1 MDVEEPIAAAEI
13 TPPLISEPP
22 KRALMLVFFT
32 IFLDILGF
40 GILVPVIP
48 FLVEPFDNSAL
59 IIGLLTVS
67 FSISQFIAAPILGV
81 MSDRW
86 GRRPVLLIS
95 ILGAAIAY
103 AAFGLAN
110 AIWIFFAARIV
121 DGLTGGNI
129 STAQAYIADVS
140 PPKDRAKNFGLI
152 GAAFGAGFVLGPAI
166 GGVLSHISLSAPAYL
181 AGALCLSSAIFGY
194 FFLPESLP
202 PEKRRTLPFTIQ
214 DFHPFNQLFSFLKNP
229 VLLMNFT
236 ALLMMGLAMN
246 ALRSNFAVYCRE
258 VLHFDAAHV
267 GYLYAYLGTIVVFT
281 QMVLVRRIAPKLGER
296 KTALIG
302 FFSMM
307 LGFAWMATQP
317 DLWQIACIMP
327 LIAIGN
333 GLCFP
338 TITAMNSHAVESYQQ
353 GGVMGAQQSVNSMA
367 MILGPFIAGWAFDH
381 LSFGAPYAIAAGF
394 LVIGLLLSLRH
405 LRKTLLHENSNPNA

>member
-1 MDVEEPIAAAEI
+1 MDVDEPIAAAEI
-13 TPPLISEPP
+13 TPPLFDPP
-22 KRALMLVFFT
+22 RRALLLVFFT

-48 FLVEPFDNSAL
+48 FLVQPFDSSAL

-95 ILGAAIAY
+95 ILGAALAY
-103 AAFGLAN
+103 AAFGAATAL
-110 AIWIFFAARIV
+110 WVFFAARIV

-140 PPKDRAKNFGLI
+140 KPEDRAKNFGLI

-166 GGVLSHISLSAPAYL
+166 GGIMSHISLAAPAYL
-181 AGALCLSSAIFGY
+181 AGALCLLSAIFGY

-202 PEKRRTLPFTIQ
+202 QSRRRTRPFTLR
-214 DFHPFNQLFSFLKNP
+214 DFNPFSQLLDFIKNP
-229 VLLMNFT
+229 VLAMNFT
-236 ALLMMGLAMN
+236 SLLMMGLAMN
-246 ALRSNFAVYCRE
+246 ALRSNFAVYARE
-258 VLHFDAAHV
+258 SLHYDASHV
-267 GYLYAYLGTIVVFT
+267 GYLYTYLGVIVVFT
-281 QMVLVRRIAPKLGER
+281 QMVLVRRIAPKFGDR

-302 FFSMM
+302 FTAMM
-307 LGFAWMATQP
+307 IGFLWMATEP
-317 DLWQIACIMP
+317 DLFQIICIMP
-327 LIAIGN
+327 LIAVGN

-338 TITAMNSHAVESYQQ
+338 TITAMSSHAVQDDQQ

-367 MILGPFIAGWAFDH
+367 MIIGPFVAGWAFDH
-381 LSFGAPYAIAAGF
+381 ISMGAPYAIAAGF
-394 LVIGLLLSLRH
+394 LLIGLLLSLRH
-405 LRKTLLHENSNPNA
+405 LRKISAA